1 MLRNLYR
8 NEATYR
14 IISGSC
20 GYSEGDCDG
29 GRSLRVDYNA
39 AKLNEHIQRRLEE
52 NRDQHLRLLDREIAN
67 PEDAV
72 VEANF
77 TIQNIIGQLLEKFK
91 YFEKMGDR
99 GKCED
104 ILKNGSTFFYDIL
117 NSIDENVQS
126 CPITL
131 ELCSDSISQL
141 GTFVQQNHD
150 TESLKLLKLAL
161 SRPNLV
167 NLIAELF
174 NPSVC
179 PPKYFLE
186 MYACIC
192 DSYAKRCDPQLLFV
206 LLTKFDI
213 NNWFNLQK
221 PTTNDVVT
229 LLQLILKGLALWNQQ
244 DSDLIQDVSIF
255 FFFLSLCEKK
265 KLSDHNDEE
274 MIFLGDSNPR
284 LFKFLS
290 YSKINNFM
298 SVQ

>member
-1 MLRNLYR
+1 M
-8 NEATYR
+8 
-14 IISGSC
+14 
-20 GYSEGDCDG
+20 
-29 GRSLRVDYNA
+29 
-39 AKLNEHIQRRLEE
+39 
-52 NRDQHLRLLDREIAN
+52 
-67 PEDAV
+67 

-77 TIQNIIGQLLEKFK
+77 TIQNIVNQLLGKYK
-91 YFEKMGDR
+91 YFEKMGDQR
-99 GKCED
+99 KCSEV
-104 ILKNGSTFFYDIL
+104 LEVGSSFFYDIL
-117 NSIDENVQS
+117 NSVNENVQS
-126 CPITL
+126 CPITH

-213 NNWFNLQK
+213 NNWLGVQK
-221 PTTNDVVT
+221 PKTADVVT
-229 LLQLILKGLALWNQQ
+229 LLQLILKGLELWNYQN
-244 DSDLIQDVSIF
+244 SDLIQDVSI
-255 FFFLSLCEKK
+255 
-265 KLSDHNDEE
+265 
-274 MIFLGDSNPR
+274 
-284 LFKFLS
+284 
-290 YSKINNFM
+290 NF
-298 SVQ
+298 